1 MIYFPLNRR
10 AKGRC
15 RTAKAACK
23 ELPTTTTN
31 QTAATAAL
39 HRRAQTPFPGS
50 TPPPPRAR
58 CIRPHKGGGQ
68 GREGRA
74 GSVEGGSA
82 LRGRAGARGGEAAR
96 REGRPA
102 AGSGAPRWDWF
113 LRSHFLS
120 NQTADLRR
128 EPTRA
133 ALEMDG
139 DSSTTD
145 ASQLGIAGDYIGGS
159 HYVIQPHDDTEDSMN
174 DHEDTNGSKE
184 SFREQDI
191 YLPIANV
198 ARIMKNAIPQTGKIA
213 KDAKECV
220 QECVSEFISFITS
233 EASERCHQEKR
244 KTINGEDILFAMSTL
259 GFDSYVEPLK
269 LYLQKFREAM
279 KGEKGIGGTVTTGDG
294 LSEELTEEAF
304 TNQLPAGLITTDGQ
318 QQNVMVYT
326 TSYQQISGVQQIQ
339 FS

>member
-1 MIYFPLNRR
+1 MRIQWRFSSSEITDNKRELILCFQSKTFSVGAASEGAESSDKTLLSPLDV
-10 AKGRC
+10 RC
-15 RTAKAACK
+15 CFSGLHLLCEPSRQTLDTGKLRSEVFLQRGCSTQA
-23 ELPTTTTN
+23 E
-31 QTAATAAL
+31 QTAV
-39 HRRAQTPFPGS
+39 TPGV
-50 TPPPPRAR
+50 R
-58 CIRPHKGGGQ
+58 K
-68 GREGRA
+68 
-74 GSVEGGSA
+74 
-82 LRGRAGARGGEAAR
+82 
-96 REGRPA
+96 
-102 AGSGAPRWDWF
+102 
-113 LRSHFLS
+113 
-120 NQTADLRR
+120 
-128 EPTRA
+128 
-133 ALEMDG
+133 MDG

>member
-1 MIYFPLNRR
+1 MQP
-10 AKGRC
+10 
-15 RTAKAACK
+15 
-23 ELPTTTTN
+23 
-31 QTAATAAL
+31 
-39 HRRAQTPFPGS
+39 S
-50 TPPPPRAR
+50 
-58 CIRPHKGGGQ
+58 GG
-68 GREGRA
+68 
-74 GSVEGGSA
+74 
-82 LRGRAGARGGEAAR
+82 
-96 REGRPA
+96 
-102 AGSGAPRWDWF
+102 
-113 LRSHFLS
+113 LRSL
-120 NQTADLRR
+120 DLPRSRFTR
-128 EPTRA
+128 EKEKQMRKGDCNIVIDA
-133 ALEMDG
+133 SLFSYLCLKMDG

-145 ASQLGIAGDYIGGS
+145 ASQLGISADYIGGS

-279 KGEKGIGGTVTTGDG
+279 KGEKGIGGAVTATDG

-304 TNQLPAGLITTDGQ
+304 SKQCYDTFVQLHSFLR
-318 QQNVMVYT
+318 VM
-326 TSYQQISGVQQIQ
+326 
-339 FS
+339 